1 MLIYMLIVFCC
12 VMLFMGGW
20 IVGFIHGYT
29 RRNREG
35 EMNEDRDDRR

>member
-1 MLIYMLIVFCC
+1 MLIYILIVFCC

-29 RRNREG
+29 QRNRFENDDSGG
-35 EMNEDRDDRR
+35 E